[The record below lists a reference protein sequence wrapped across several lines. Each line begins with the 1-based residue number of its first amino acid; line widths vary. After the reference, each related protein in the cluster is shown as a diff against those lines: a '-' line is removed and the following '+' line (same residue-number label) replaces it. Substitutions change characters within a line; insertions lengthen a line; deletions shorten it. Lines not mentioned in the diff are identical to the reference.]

1 MSWIRNTVIGLSG
14 LGLVS
19 AAVFGSGLA
28 TRDEAGEITQSGDI
42 DVFSLQ
48 VGDCLE
54 DLDSDSGVDE
64 DGVTWVSQGIAVPC
78 SEPHVYE
85 VFSQLFFNGL
95 DRKEIEEITFDECLK
110 DFESYVG
117 VPFEE
122 SVFYI
127 TGLFPSL
134 ESYATG
140 DREVTC
146 MIFVEGEKPLKGSAR
161 GSGK

>member
-14 LGLVS
+14 LGLVG
-19 AAVFGSGLA
+19 AVVFGSNLA
-28 TRDEAGEITQSGDI
+28 TRDDTGEIIESGDI

-48 VGDCLE
+48 EGDCLE
-54 DLDSDSGVDE
+54 DLDFGSEDE
-64 DGVTWVSQGIAVPC
+64 DGVSEVTEGIGVPC

-85 VFSQLFFNGL
+85 VFSQLFLNGL
-95 DRKEIEEITFDECLK
+95 SQKEIQETSFDECLK

-122 SVFYI
+122 SVLYI
-127 TGLFPSL
+127 TTLFPTL

-140 DREVTC
+140 DREVSCLLVTEDETP
-146 MIFVEGEKPLKGSAR
+146 VTGSAR
-161 GSGK
+161 GSRK